1 MSDFKTTCFEEARD
15 LLATVLRDVGENF
28 WARKIAAADGDW
40 FRSLCGGM
48 GSLSD
53 LVICQDN
60 GHRITPEREPL
71 ANELVSTLSSIC
83 STTAGGRELTADLAA
98 TACGYGAPRL
108 MVRQCRSCGYA
119 RANPR
124 SLRTWL
130 AAVQIRGA
138 VHQGIAQGSA
148 TETLL
153 ELWRAPLDAEPFA
166 RLIEQVR
173 RSGIDYTREDHGIGS
188 CPQCGFDYLEQKWW
202 ERKGER
208 FVADGRNS

>member
-1 MSDFKTTCFEEARD
+1 MPDSKTICFEEARD

-28 WARKIAAADGDW
+28 WARKIASADGAW

-53 LVICQDN
+53 LVICRDN
-60 GHRITPEREPL
+60 RHDITPEREPL
-71 ANELVSTLSSIC
+71 ANELVSALSSIC
-83 STTAGGRELTADLAA
+83 STAARGRELTADLAA
-98 TACGYGAPRL
+98 AACGYGAPGL

-119 RANPR
+119 HASPR

-130 AAVQIRGA
+130 AAVQIRDAVRRGA
-138 VHQGIAQGSA
+138 EQGTA

-153 ELWRAPLDAEPFA
+153 ELWRAPFDAEAFA
-166 RLIEQVR
+166 RLIAQVR

-202 ERKGER
+202 DRQGER
-208 FVADGRNS
+208 FVADGQ